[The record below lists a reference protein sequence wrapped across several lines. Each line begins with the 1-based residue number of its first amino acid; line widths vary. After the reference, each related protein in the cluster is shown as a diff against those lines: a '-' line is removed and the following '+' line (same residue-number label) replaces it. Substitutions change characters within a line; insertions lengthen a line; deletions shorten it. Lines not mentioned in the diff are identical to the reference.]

1 MKENDL
7 IDVSD
12 FAELVNAPDD
22 YLAADVRAQLSN
34 FLPELENLEFQ
45 ETVAAYQYLEQQI

>member
-22 YLAADVRAQLSN
+22 YLAADVRAQFSN
-34 FLPELENLEFQ
+34 FLPEPENLEFQ
-45 ETVAAYQYLEQQI
+45 ETVVAYQYLKKQI